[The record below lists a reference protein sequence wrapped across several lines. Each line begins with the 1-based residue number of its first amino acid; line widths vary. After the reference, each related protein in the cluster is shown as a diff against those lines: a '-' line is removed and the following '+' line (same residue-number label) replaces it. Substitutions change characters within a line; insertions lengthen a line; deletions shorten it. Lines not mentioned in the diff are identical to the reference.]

1 MSGSSTWDWLWY
13 AAKIPA
19 AYSTVTTWDTVWIW
33 ELQSSATR
41 STRAIPVVIT
51 GQCLN
56 LGFIVWG
63 RRPEW
68 PKATSLKAGS
78 GGMPPRKFFEMNMR
92 WDAIWCILKHKF
104 EKCYRVCTDL
114 VASGWFFR
122 YSYLCTVMITIF
134 LGVKARHFFFFWGG
148 SFYPW
153 NTLDRT
159 LLACLESWLELI
171 RSGCPHE
178 SRTIEKSALT
188 RAIFSVF
195 EHLSRK
201 NSNAV

>member
-1 MSGSSTWDWLWY
+1 MNWVYWDHGMRWDQCFWWNYRVETWKIWTKNTFWLFTQTVAFMGGSSTWDWLWY

-41 STRAIPVVIT
+41 STKAIPVVIT

-68 PKATSLKAGS
+68 PKATTLKAGS

-134 LGVKARHFFFFWGG
+134 LGWKLGILGG
-148 SFYPW
+148 GGKLLPLKYP
-153 NTLDRT
+153 R
-159 LLACLESWLELI
+159 
-171 RSGCPHE
+171 
-178 SRTIEKSALT
+178 
-188 RAIFSVF
+188 
-195 EHLSRK
+195 
-201 NSNAV
+201 